1 MLLNDTRNDR
11 QRLAYLLAGSVERH
25 TGAGQWTGAMAGVAF
40 TAALFLLLFWVFF
53 RFGVV

>member
-25 TGAGQWTGAMAGVAF
+25 SGARQWTGAIAGVAF
-40 TAALFLLLFWVFF
+40 TAALILLILWAFF
-53 RFGVV
+53 RLGVG

>member
-25 TGAGQWTGAMAGVAF
+25 TSAGQWTGAMVGVVF
-40 TAALFLLLFWVFF
+40 TAALFLLILWAFF
-53 RFGVV
+53 RLGVG

>member
-1 MLLNDTRNDR
+1 MLLNDTQNDR

-25 TGAGQWTGAMAGVAF
+25 VSAGQWTGTMVGVVF